1 MLAAAMSLYAMLEG
15 GYGIECDIVANTR
28 AQAKILFDMCVGISK
43 RMDPKRK
50 HLRQTINRIK
60 YDKKES
66 FIQVLASEAASLDG
80 YGSYFYVEDEFHAA
94 TDTKLF
100 DVLAS
105 SQGARHNPLS
115 MIVTTA
121 GYNLT
126 GPYYTEIRKGLI
138 DMLEGVVENDSLFG
152 LIYTLDEG
160 DDYHDPAVWKK
171 ANPNLGVTVPE
182 SYIKDRIEN
191 IKTNP
196 LSEIDVITKTM
207 N

>member
-1 MLAAAMSLYAMLEG
+1 
-15 GYGIECDIVANTR
+15 
-28 AQAKILFDMCVGISK
+28 
-43 RMDPKRK
+43 
-50 HLRQTINRIK
+50 
-60 YDKKES
+60 
-66 FIQVLASEAASLDG
+66 
-80 YGSYFYVEDEFHAA
+80 
-94 TDTKLF
+94 
-100 DVLAS
+100 
-105 SQGARHNPLS
+105 

-138 DMLEGVVENDSLFG
+138 DMLEGVVDNDSLFG

-171 ANPNLGVTVPE
+171 ANPNLGVTVGE
-182 SYIKDRIEN
+182 SYIRDRIEN